1 MKKVLNILSAVTLVS
16 AGTSSAVAC
25 KDNDVIT
32 SKDKN
37 YSENKVNDI
46 SLAQD
51 LIDNS
56 GNSVAIIA
64 INNSNQ

>member
-16 AGTSSAVAC
+16 AGTSSAVSC

-37 YSENKVNDI
+37 YS
-46 SLAQD
+46 SR
-51 LIDNS
+51 
-56 GNSVAIIA
+56 
-64 INNSNQ
+64 